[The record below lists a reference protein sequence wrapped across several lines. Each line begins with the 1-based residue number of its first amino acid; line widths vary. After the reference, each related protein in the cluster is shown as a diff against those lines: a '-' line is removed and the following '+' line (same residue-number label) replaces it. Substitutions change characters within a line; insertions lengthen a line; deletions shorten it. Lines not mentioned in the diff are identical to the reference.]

1 VTRFFDLGF
10 DTGEEDGPISQIA
23 ISADLAGQGEPL
35 GAGRWRVAVEAAGP
49 LGSPLWASP
58 RALGFVRAV
67 LGEDCVLAGLAAVI
81 ELDGAPAG
89 PLERAHAPLLADREL
104 PCHAVVRV
112 LPLGDAAPRLE
123 VVAGS
128 HRPPFLDGPAAPVA
142 GACFLDS
149 RLWFRRA
156 ANPTTLARATLELTY
171 ARPWFYDG
179 RAMPSL
185 RMSRAAYEGTPPEAR
200 RLLLRVGSALRQLG
214 EAAE

>member
-23 ISADLAGQGEPL
+23 ISHDPARQGEPL
-35 GAGRWRVAVEAAGP
+35 GARRWRVAVEAGGP
-49 LGSPLWASP
+49 LGSELWASP

-89 PLERAHAPLLADREL
+89 PLERAHAPLYADREL

-112 LPLGDAAPRLE
+112 IPLGAAAPRLE

-128 HRPPFLDGPAAPVA
+128 HRPPFLDGPATPVL

-156 ANPTTLARATLELTY
+156 ANPTALARATLELTY

-179 RAMPSL
+179 RPVPPL
-185 RMSRAAYEGTPPEAR
+185 RMSPTAYQASPPEAQ
-200 RLLLRVGSALRQLG
+200 RLLLRVGSALRKLG
-214 EAAE
+214 DTE